1 MPTLEEIVKEEQ
13 PSKLTDA
20 VSAIVNEEIAELK
33 AETGFTRWAQWSA
46 ASSMIGLAQTAE
58 DLGLPISVDET
69 EALYYRDMATVAG
82 EDNPIISLAG
92 GLTGATLDLA
102 AGGLIGGAIKGLGK
116 LTSTLGAQGWNNLFT
131 QGLAG
136 GAIGGFLEPILA
148 EEDSVATNVA
158 LGTAFGGVL
167 GGGAMALQKALQGT
181 GVPLP
186 TQQAE
191 QQLALPAPTQPVAL
205 LPGPPSGRITFQ
217 PGVAGKPPL
226 AGGALPVRS
235 ETTGLPTA
243 YVAPNKPAVIPGQP
257 IPQPLGLP
265 RPVTHTVSDSLEA
278 LGQVRSR
285 LLSLVDDAPDKS
297 SVVKAQVKVKQSKG
311 KIEAWKNRKPSKE
324 LDAKIKA
331 EERKIQKE
339 QPILQRHARSQQ
351 ARKELV
357 RLDNGQISPIVLDRV
372 ANVAKETKKTKAE
385 IIEQRPVFEKPSVE
399 PTAPPNV
406 QTAKEILG
414 RRTQQGGSTGAAEVN
429 PATAM
434 IDQQVIDAIPTRNT
448 QAKEVQGNVPGQGG
462 RIFTNAEER
471 RRKMYQNE
479 EEVGRQYFFEPE
491 DLLNKGYSFKNVE
504 EAASVLQRDVEDMI
518 NEGNFKDAGDWL
530 IKTFNNSRTK
540 TLTPVEQ
547 VVASRIFAIAS
558 TNLNKL
564 MPMFRKMS
572 KTGELGSAEGVR
584 MADDLQTTRELMN
597 LMRQLERIDE
607 ASRKNISNALR
618 TYKLANQY
626 QKKHQRELME
636 GKIINDLFFGVK
648 CG

>member
-1 MPTLEEIVKEEQ
+1 
-13 PSKLTDA
+13 
-20 VSAIVNEEIAELK
+20 
-33 AETGFTRWAQWSA
+33 
-46 ASSMIGLAQTAE
+46 
-58 DLGLPISVDET
+58 
-69 EALYYRDMATVAG
+69 
-82 EDNPIISLAG
+82 
-92 GLTGATLDLA
+92 
-102 AGGLIGGAIKGLGK
+102 
-116 LTSTLGAQGWNNLFT
+116 
-131 QGLAG
+131 
-136 GAIGGFLEPILA
+136 
-148 EEDSVATNVA
+148 
-158 LGTAFGGVL
+158 
-167 GGGAMALQKALQGT
+167 
-181 GVPLP
+181 
-186 TQQAE
+186 
-191 QQLALPAPTQPVAL
+191 
-205 LPGPPSGRITFQ
+205 
-217 PGVAGKPPL
+217 
-226 AGGALPVRS
+226 
-235 ETTGLPTA
+235 
-243 YVAPNKPAVIPGQP
+243 
-257 IPQPLGLP
+257 
-265 RPVTHTVSDSLEA
+265 
-278 LGQVRSR
+278 
-285 LLSLVDDAPDKS
+285 
-297 SVVKAQVKVKQSKG
+297 
-311 KIEAWKNRKPSKE
+311 
-324 LDAKIKA
+324 
-331 EERKIQKE
+331 
-339 QPILQRHARSQQ
+339 
-351 ARKELV
+351 
-357 RLDNGQISPIVLDRV
+357 
-372 ANVAKETKKTKAE
+372 
-385 IIEQRPVFEKPSVE
+385 
-399 PTAPPNV
+399 
-406 QTAKEILG
+406 
-414 RRTQQGGSTGAAEVN
+414 
-429 PATAM
+429 M

-584 MADDLQTTRELMN
+584 MTDDLQTTRELMN